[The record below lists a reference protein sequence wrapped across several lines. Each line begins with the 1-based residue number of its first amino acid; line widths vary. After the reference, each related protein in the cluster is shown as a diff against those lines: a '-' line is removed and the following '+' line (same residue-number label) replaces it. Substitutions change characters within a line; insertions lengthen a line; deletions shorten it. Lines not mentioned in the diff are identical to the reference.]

1 MSGELINKRKLYII
15 EIANANNTK
24 IYYKFSSKLE
34 LEKALGLRQSKYSYG
49 TDIEGSKVTITNTSN
64 VLAIYCKEEYRIISN
79 EQEELDYKNECKNTT
94 LSPAIFISREEF
106 NQINKSDKAENKEIL
121 NKIKKQASNM
131 ITHSTYNGKPW
142 DNNFKNLMKT
152 NQC

>member
-1 MSGELINKRKLYII
+1 MNEELINKRKLYII
-15 EIANANNTK
+15 EIANVNNTK
-24 IYYKFSSKLE
+24 TYHKFSSKLE
-34 LEKALGLRQSKYSYG
+34 LEKALGLRQSEYSYG
-49 TDIEGSKVTITNTSN
+49 TDIEGNKVNISHNIN
-64 VLAIYCKEEYRIISN
+64 DIDIYCKEEYKIISN
-79 EQEELDYKNECKNTT
+79 EQEELDYKNKCKNTR
-94 LSPAIFISREEF
+94 LSPAIFIHEEEF
-106 NQINKSDKAENKEIL
+106 NRMNKINKVENKEIL